1 MTWTRVLETMARA
14 KRRLVPTGALA
25 LAALLLPAGYAAQA
39 PASSVALIPGAP
51 TRFVELSAFT
61 LDADLECTPDGCSL
75 LVTQG
80 YRFANSDQIKPT
92 ELVLSLANAGGQ
104 TASADVSFD
113 QAADTVDASTWSLRL
128 EPSATA
134 SATLSYQIAMDGTML
149 HHWVWDPASIAA
161 WGTPGST
168 RITLSLP
175 IALSDDVFVERQPAG
190 YAFDGQA
197 LEWSYE
203 ATLPV
208 EPHAVWML
216 SRDVWSR
223 LQELERE
230 GAASEQ
236 ATLLMALRAEA
247 MERRAPLTDLYPRAL
262 GVLLQE
268 LERAPSA
275 DTYLALA
282 DLYLSR
288 AQEVADDNYRL
299 LAAETLQS
307 AVDSGYGNSQVL
319 SRLSDIYRNLADIAH
334 QAGDSTRAL
343 EYLEAAAAYSP
354 TAQVDAATRELLT
367 LSRAVGLA
375 ERGQVSD
382 SLVQMGA
389 ALSPR
394 VQDALYRYAPP
405 LRSARTDITLE
416 ADYRTATYYLL
427 LYPPVQDA
435 SRAALGNLAMQI
447 RSLEGFAADLQDVQG
462 QPYEVVLQVTAT
474 FEDIDQ
480 ERARRTAIYSLA
492 GQEPSFIAA
501 FVLAPWAPA
510 DLDLNVIRNPFFD
523 HFIYH
528 EEPDLSLVSSVR
540 DEQLEYTVWR
550 LLEVAGTTPADE
562 ASRLEQQLTGL
573 ALREERQVWED
584 LSAST
589 YWTYRVVFPAPSP
602 LDPLTWL
609 VGWGQERPLA
619 IAHRTFHWDAILQ
632 ALLLLAGVFL
642 ILGALSS
649 LWRHSQRQRR

>member
-1 MTWTRVLETMARA
+1 M
-14 KRRLVPTGALA
+14 
-25 LAALLLPAGYAAQA
+25 
-39 PASSVALIPGAP
+39 
-51 TRFVELSAFT
+51 ELSAFT

-104 TASADVSFD
+104 TASPDVSFD

-134 SATLSYQIAMDGTML
+134 SATLSYQIAMDRTML
-149 HHWVWDPASIAA
+149 LHWVWDPASIAA

-203 ATLPV
+203 ATLRWSPRRLD
-208 EPHAVWML
+208 AVP
-216 SRDVWSR
+216 DVWSR

-230 GAASEQ
+230 GAASDQ
-236 ATLLMALRAEA
+236 ATLLMALRSEA
-247 MERRAPLTDLYPRAL
+247 VERQVPSDLYPRAL

-307 AVDSGYGNSQVL
+307 AVDSGYGILRYSHACQTSTAIWQI
-319 SRLSDIYRNLADIAH
+319 SR
-334 QAGDSTRAL
+334 TRP
-343 EYLEAAAAYSP
+343 EIRPGTGIFEAAAAYSP

-389 ALSPR
+389 ALCRASRTPCIAMLR
-394 VQDALYRYAPP
+394 RCAPLAP
-405 LRSARTDITLE
+405 TLRWRQTTAQRPITCCCTPLSRMQAALRSA
-416 ADYRTATYYLL
+416 
-427 LYPPVQDA
+427 
-435 SRAALGNLAMQI
+435 
-447 RSLEGFAADLQDVQG
+447 
-462 QPYEVVLQVTAT
+462 
-474 FEDIDQ
+474 
-480 ERARRTAIYSLA
+480 
-492 GQEPSFIAA
+492 
-501 FVLAPWAPA
+501 
-510 DLDLNVIRNPFFD
+510 
-523 HFIYH
+523 
-528 EEPDLSLVSSVR
+528 
-540 DEQLEYTVWR
+540 
-550 LLEVAGTTPADE
+550 
-562 ASRLEQQLTGL
+562 
-573 ALREERQVWED
+573 
-584 LSAST
+584 
-589 YWTYRVVFPAPSP
+589 
-602 LDPLTWL
+602 TWL
-609 VGWGQERPLA
+609 CK
-619 IAHRTFHWDAILQ
+619 
-632 ALLLLAGVFL
+632 
-642 ILGALSS
+642 
-649 LWRHSQRQRR
+649 